1 LKDIQLKA
9 NQRVTEWVK
18 RREEITK
25 VNMAKAELKKALR
38 VLSGLSQSLESAKED
53 DGVLHLSSQKRK
65 LDEAVEQAEKAA
77 KIMKQM
83 H

>member
-1 LKDIQLKA
+1 LKDIQPKA

-38 VLSGLSQSLESAKED
+38 VLSGLSQSLESAKEY